1 MGLLSKKVDLVC
13 SVCGRP
19 FKGKPLVPPVKFAY
33 CPDCANRAAKR
44 EEAAERA
51 LKTASELQKSQMEI
65 MEKIMRLEKKS
76 GKSGLTVDEKKELD
90 MLKWGL
96 KENAKRIGQLN
107 AEAVG
112 F

>member
-19 FKGKPLVPPVKFAY
+19 FKGKPLAQGNLAF
-33 CPDCANRAAKR
+33 CPDCAKKKVKR

-65 MEKIMRLEKKS
+65 MKKIMRLEKKS
-76 GKSGLTVDEKKELD
+76 GKSGLTADEKKELD